1 MTEIKKP
8 MKDLEKGLAYVKA
21 SLGMEGFTLSKQ
33 SEDLLRRYG
42 KGQITRTEVIKAIK
56 GM

>member
-8 MKDLEKGLAYVKA
+8 MEDLEKGLAYVKA
-21 SLGMEGFTLSKQ
+21 SLGMEGFTLSEK
-33 SEDLLRRYG
+33 SEELLRQYG
-42 KGQITRTEVIKAIK
+42 NAQITRKEVIEAFK